1 MNSCWQS
8 HARLRFCIYAYWE
21 PFEDYRDQG
30 CRVHMERI
38 MFFILLK
45 PSSSQGGKETA
56 GKFEP
61 SFADRGLLDYSN
73 SMIHLRSKWE
83 KVES

>member
-1 MNSCWQS
+1 
-8 HARLRFCIYAYWE
+8 
-21 PFEDYRDQG
+21 
-30 CRVHMERI
+30 

-61 SFADRGLLDYSN
+61 SFAGRGLLDYSN